1 MQTTPFRGALAALLA
16 FAALVASIAPVH
28 AGERGPVL
36 RTVPADT
43 SARVIVKYRSNGA
56 MAGGA
61 PQHAQVLGRQLGLTL
76 TDGRA
81 IGDRQQLV
89 YAAGAPSQVLAQR
102 LAALDDVE
110 YAVADERRHAAAVQP
125 SDPLYLNTAATQTPT
140 AGQWYL
146 RTPDSTWVSALGAE
160 TAWALTTG
168 AASIVVAVLD
178 TGIRSDHPDLAGKLY
193 AGYDFVSDTTVA
205 NDGDGRDADPS
216 DPGDW
221 ITSSE
226 NASGTL
232 AGCGAAD
239 SSWHG
244 TQTAGLIGAATD
256 NALGMA
262 SVGRNVM
269 LLPVRVLGKCGGY
282 DSDIIDAMRW
292 AAGLPVSGMTANPHP
307 ARVLNLSLGSS
318 GRCSSAYQEVVNELI
333 AAGVVV
339 VAAAGNDGL
348 AVNAPANCT
357 GVVAVAGVRHSGTK
371 VGYSSLG
378 SQVKLS
384 APAGNC
390 VNSTG
395 TCLYPIVTT
404 SNTGITAPGA
414 ASYTSGGSD
423 ASLGTSFSA
432 PLVSGTVALML
443 SVQPTLTSSQVT
455 QLLQGSA
462 RAFPS
467 SGAGSG
473 VSACLTP
480 GSTAQTSECYCTTGT
495 CGAGLLDAGAAVAA
509 AQAATVSTPPSAA
522 IALSASSVTVGN
534 AITLDGSGSAGT
546 SAALAAYAWTV
557 TAGTGA
563 ARIVSG
569 AGSAQATLSGVS
581 VGTATVQLVVTD
593 AHGLTATASAS
604 ITVKAAAV
612 GSTSSTSGD
621 SGTSTTTPT
630 GETPG
635 AGSADS
641 SSGGGALGAPELGLV
656 AALGLLAAGRRCRA
670 RSRCRGPYNGPTGSG
685 EARNHTKGDRW
696 TIRGRTAEVPGTR
709 G

>member
-1 MQTTPFRGALAALLA
+1 
-16 FAALVASIAPVH
+16 
-28 AGERGPVL
+28 
-36 RTVPADT
+36 
-43 SARVIVKYRSNGA
+43 
-56 MAGGA
+56 
-61 PQHAQVLGRQLGLTL
+61 
-76 TDGRA
+76 
-81 IGDRQQLV
+81 
-89 YAAGAPSQVLAQR
+89 
-102 LAALDDVE
+102 
-110 YAVADERRHAAAVQP
+110 
-125 SDPLYLNTAATQTPT
+125 
-140 AGQWYL
+140 
-146 RTPDSTWVSALGAE
+146 
-160 TAWALTTG
+160 
-168 AASIVVAVLD
+168 VLD
-178 TGIRSDHPDLAGKLY
+178 TGLRGDHPDLAGKVY

-205 NDGDGRDADPS
+205 NDGDGRDADPT

-232 AGCGAAD
+232 AGCGTSN

-256 NALGMA
+256 NALGIA
-262 SVGRNVM
+262 SVGRQVM

-292 AAGLPVSGMTANPHP
+292 AAGLAVSGMATNPHP

-318 GRCSSAYQEVVNELI
+318 GRCSSAYQEVIDELI

-378 SQVKLS
+378 SQVKIS

-404 SNTGITAPGA
+404 SNTGTTTPLA

-443 SVQPTLTSSQVT
+443 SVQPSLTASQVT

-473 VSACLTP
+473 VSACQAP
-480 GSTAQTSECYCTTGT
+480 GSTAQTAECYCTTST
-495 CGAGLLDAGAAVAA
+495 CGAGLLDAGAAVTAA
-509 AQAATVSTPPSAA
+509 LAATVSTPPTAA

-546 SAALAAYAWTV
+546 SAALASYAWTV

-563 ARIVSG
+563 ARLTTG
-569 AGSAQATLSGVS
+569 AASAQATLAGTSAGS
-581 VGTATVQLVVTD
+581 VTVQLVVTD
-593 AHGLTATASAS
+593 ANGLSATATASV
-604 ITVKAAAV
+604 TVKAAAV
-612 GSTSSTSGD
+612 S
-621 SGTSTTTPT
+621 STTTTSGGST
-630 GETPG
+630 GD
-635 AGSADS
+635 GSTTTTGGTTS
-641 SSGGGALGAPELGLV
+641 SGSTEGSSGGGALGGTDLAFA
-656 AALGLLAAGRRCRA
+656 AALALLGGVVRRRPVRQARKRTPGRLI
-670 RSRCRGPYNGPTGSG
+670 
-685 EARNHTKGDRW
+685 D
-696 TIRGRTAEVPGTR
+696 
-709 G
+709 